1 MSLLRPIDQQTPAAK
16 HAMSPTLA
24 SADQSRAASHLP
36 ARVRLAVT
44 WLQRSPRLLWS
55 IVVAAVAI
63 PAIYIGSLVLE
74 FGVNV
79 PLWDDWDMVPM
90 IIDAHEGDLK
100 FGDLY
105 AQQLEA
111 RTLIPKLLFILFTFF
126 GRFDARDGMMFSV
139 LICALTA
146 GGIFMLL
153 RRSGLSLLGSTLCFV
168 LIVLSIF
175 SPAQEELWLLASGF
189 PSFMPVFFI
198 LAGLL
203 IVQSRASTLAKFLSC
218 AALSIASTFTLAHG
232 LLAFGL
238 TFPVLFAWEQPRR
251 WFGWLAAWSALGA
264 VFAVIYF
271 WGYTKPPEVP
281 QFAPPVPFTDYVRYA
296 LIFLGGGLVYGLRPT
311 PDRLPLTAAM
321 TFGIILLVLFVAA
334 ATYLFAR
341 RNDRDFLRRTVPWL
355 VLGLYS
361 IGCAI
366 PASLG
371 RVGIG
376 VQQAL
381 DSRYVT
387 FSMYLT
393 IALIGLGAIFVR
405 EAVRS
410 PRRWQ
415 VTHAFAGACAALAL
429 LYTGLYIAGFA
440 RSVSLLEHRSARYRL
455 GRAGVLFS
463 QVLDTSALVK
473 QYNSTRP
480 ADARQLADA
489 LDKLHLLDPPLI
501 RSRNLIALPHESAD
515 GDDATG
521 KPDRGAPIDGR
532 WYGVGGWAALLD
544 KDRPADCTVIAYE
557 TPRGEAMAIA
567 ISDKV
572 QQRPEVADLL
582 DDEDQLWSGWTAKFS
597 ARDIPPGAK
606 LSAWAF
612 DAEEPMFYRL
622 PDPVPFTPPAEPVK
636 AAWLHGVGR
645 GASSR

>member
-1 MSLLRPIDQQTPAAK
+1 MFPAPQEPPPSSGTSEA
-16 HAMSPTLA
+16 
-24 SADQSRAASHLP
+24 P
-36 ARVRLAVT
+36 ARTSFSERLRNA
-44 WLQRSPRLLWS
+44 RLLYG
-55 IVVAAVAI
+55 IAFAAVVV
-63 PAIYIGSLVLE
+63 PAIYIASLVRR

-90 IIDAHEGDLK
+90 IVDAHEGDLK
-100 FGDLY
+100 FADLF

-111 RTLIPKLLFILFTFF
+111 RTLIPKLLFILFTVF

-139 LICALTA
+139 VVCALTA
-146 GGIFMLL
+146 AGIFVLL
-153 RRSGLSLLGSTLCFV
+153 RRSGISLAVATVCFV

-189 PSFMPVFFI
+189 PSFMPVAFI

-203 IVQSRASTLAKFLSC
+203 IIQSRASMLAKFVSC

-238 TFPVLFAWEQPRR
+238 TFPMLFAWERPRR
-251 WFGWLAAWSALGA
+251 WVLWLAGWCALGA
-264 VFAVIYF
+264 AFAVIYF

-281 QFAPPVPFTDYVRYA
+281 QFAPPVPYLDYVRYA

-311 PDRLPLTAAM
+311 PDRLPLTAA
-321 TFGIILLVLFVAA
+321 TAFGVVLLVLFAA
-334 ATYLFAR
+334 AAIYVIAR
-341 RNDRDFLRRTVPWL
+341 RNDRDFLRRSVPWL

-393 IALIGLGAIFVR
+393 VALIGLGAMFTVEIARTASRVR
-405 EAVRS
+405 LAR
-410 PRRWQ
+410 
-415 VTHAFAGACAALAL
+415 TFGLTCAAVAL
-429 LYTGLYIAGFA
+429 VYVGLYAAGFT

-463 QVLDTSALVK
+463 QVLDTSAAVK
-473 QYNSTRP
+473 AYNSTRP
-480 ADARQLADA
+480 AAAKQLADA
-489 LDKLHLLDPPLI
+489 LDKLKLLDPPLI
-501 RSRNLIALPHESAD
+501 RSANLNSLPHEAAD

-521 KPDRGAPIDGR
+521 KSDRAAPIDGK

-544 KDRPADCTVIAYE
+544 KDRPADCAVIAYE
-557 TPRGEAMAIA
+557 TPQGESVAIA

-572 QQRPEVADLL
+572 QKRPEVADLL
-582 DDEDQLWSGWTAKFS
+582 DDEDQLWSGWTAKFAS
-597 ARDIPPGAK
+597 RDIPAGAK

-612 DAEEPMFYRL
+612 DAEEPMLYRL
-622 PDPVPFTPPAEPVK
+622 PDPVPFTPVADAGK
-636 AAWLHGVGR
+636 AADLREGSH
-645 GASSR
+645 GASLR

>member
-1 MSLLRPIDQQTPAAK
+1 M
-16 HAMSPTLA
+16 
-24 SADQSRAASHLP
+24 
-36 ARVRLAVT
+36 ARLE
-44 WLQRSPRLLWS
+44 QRRRLLFATAY
-55 IVVAAVAI
+55 AAVLI

-90 IIDAHEGDLK
+90 IVDAHEGDLK
-100 FGDLY
+100 FADLF

-139 LICALTA
+139 VVCALTA

-153 RRSGLSLLGSTLCFV
+153 RRSGLSLLATTACFV

-189 PSFMPVFFI
+189 PSFMPVAFI

-203 IVQSRASTLAKFLSC
+203 IIQSNASTLAKFVSC
-218 AALSIASTFTLAHG
+218 AALAIASTFTLAHG

-238 TFPVLFAWEQPRR
+238 TFPVLFAWERPRR
-251 WFGWLAAWSALGA
+251 WMLWLAGWCALGA
-264 VFAVIYF
+264 AFAVIYF
-271 WGYTKPPEVP
+271 WGYVKPPEVP
-281 QFAPPVPFTDYVRYA
+281 QFAPPVPYIDYVRYA

-311 PDRLPLTAAM
+311 PDRLPLTAAT
-321 TFGIILLVLFVAA
+321 TFGIILLM
-334 ATYLFAR
+334 LFAAVAVYIFVR
-341 RNDRDFLRRTVPWL
+341 RNDRDFLRRAVPWL

-361 IGCAI
+361 VGCAI

-393 IALIGLGAIFVR
+393 VALIGLGAILTL
-405 EAVRS
+405 ELVRS
-410 PRRWQ
+410 AKRVRFARAFG
-415 VTHAFAGACAALAL
+415 VTCAAFAL
-429 LYTGLYIAGFA
+429 LYVGLYTAGFT

-463 QVLDTSALVK
+463 QVLDTSAAVK
-473 QYNSTRP
+473 AYNSTRP
-480 ADARQLADA
+480 AAAKELADA
-489 LDKLHLLDPPLI
+489 LDDLKLLDPPLI
-501 RSRNLIALPHESAD
+501 RSANLNSLPHETAD

-521 KPDRGAPIDGR
+521 KSDRAAPIDGK

-544 KDRPADCTVIAYE
+544 KDRPADCAVIAYE
-557 TPRGEAMAIA
+557 TPQGEAVAVA

-572 QQRPEVADLL
+572 QKRPEVADLL
-582 DDEDQLWSGWTAKFS
+582 DDEDQLWSGWTAKFAS
-597 ARDIPPGAK
+597 REIPPGAK

-612 DAEEPMFYRL
+612 DAEEPMLYRL

-636 AAWLHGVGR
+636 TADLRERSH
-645 GASSR
+645 GASLR

>member
-1 MSLLRPIDQQTPAAK
+1 MPPTESSPA
-16 HAMSPTLA
+16 PN
-24 SADQSRAASHLP
+24 RGVAASLR
-36 ARVRLAVT
+36 AWVE
-44 WLQRSPRLLWS
+44 QSPQLLWA
-55 IVVAAVAI
+55 IAFAAVSI
-63 PAIYIGSLVLE
+63 PAVYISSLVLE

-90 IIDAHEGDLK
+90 IVDAHEGDLK
-100 FGDLY
+100 FADLF

-111 RTLIPKLLFILFTFF
+111 RTLVPKLLFILFTFL
-126 GRFDARDGMMFSV
+126 GRFDARDGMLFSV
-139 LICALTA
+139 VICALTA
-146 GGIFMLL
+146 AGIFVLL
-153 RRSGLSLLGSTLCFV
+153 RRSGLSLLVSTACFV

-203 IVQSRASTLAKFLSC
+203 ILQSQASTLTKFISC
-218 AALSIASTFTLAHG
+218 AVLAVASTFTLAHG

-238 TFPVLFAWEQPRR
+238 TFPMMLAWERPRR
-251 WFGWLAAWSALGA
+251 WFAWLAAWCAVGA
-264 VFAVIYF
+264 AFAVIYF

-281 QFAPPVPFTDYVRYA
+281 QFAPPVPFIDYVRYA
-296 LIFLGGGLVYGLRPT
+296 LIFLGGGLVYGLRPA
-311 PDRLPLTAAM
+311 PDKLPLTAA
-321 TFGIILLVLFVAA
+321 TSFGVLLLVLFAA
-334 ATYLFAR
+334 AAIYIFLR
-341 RNDRDFLRRTVPWL
+341 RRDLDFLRRSVPWL

-361 IGCAI
+361 VGCAI

-393 IALIGLGAIFVR
+393 VALIGLGAIFAM
-405 EAVRS
+405 ELACS
-410 PRRWQ
+410 RRRRQ
-415 VTHAFAGACAALAL
+415 IARVFGGACAAMAL
-429 LYTGLYIAGFA
+429 LYLGLYTAGFT

-463 QVLDTSALVK
+463 QVLDTTAAVK

-480 ADARQLADA
+480 ADAKLLADA

-501 RSRNLIALPHESAD
+501 RSRNLITLPHESAD

-557 TPRGEAMAIA
+557 TPQGEAVAIA

-572 QQRPEVADLL
+572 QKRPEVADLL

-597 ARDIPPGAK
+597 TRDIPAGAR

-622 PDPVPFTPPAEPVK
+622 PGTVPFTPAGEPIK
-636 AAWLHGVGR
+636 TADLRGASR

>member
-1 MSLLRPIDQQTPAAK
+1 MTPA
-16 HAMSPTLA
+16 PVP
-24 SADQSRAASHLP
+24 P
-36 ARVRLAVT
+36 AEPAPRTGRLRSFLVRLEE
-44 WLQRSPRLLWS
+44 RRRLLFG
-55 IVVAAVAI
+55 IAIAAVLI

-90 IIDAHEGDLK
+90 ILDAHEGDLK
-100 FGDLY
+100 FADLF

-111 RTLIPKLLFILFTFF
+111 RTLIPKLLFIAFTFL

-139 LICALTA
+139 VICALTA
-146 GGIFMLL
+146 GGLFMLL
-153 RRSGLSLLGSTLCFV
+153 RRSGLSLLATTACFL

-203 IVQSRASTLAKFLSC
+203 ILQTRASMLVKFVSC
-218 AALSIASTFTLAHG
+218 ALLAIASTFTLAHG

-238 TFPVLFAWEQPRR
+238 TFPMMLAWDRPPR
-251 WFGWLAAWSALGA
+251 WFAWLAAWGALGVA
-264 VFAVIYF
+264 FAVIYF

-281 QFAPPVPFTDYVRYA
+281 QFAPPVPFTEYLRYG
-296 LIFLGGGLVYGLRPT
+296 LIFLGGGLVYGLRPS
-311 PDRLPLTAAM
+311 PDKLPLTSAM
-321 TFGIILLVLFVAA
+321 TFGVILLVLLAAA
-334 ATYLFAR
+334 ATYVFMR
-341 RNDRDFLRRTVPWL
+341 RNDRDFLRRTVPWIAL
-355 VLGLYS
+355 ALYS
-361 IGCAI
+361 VGCAI

-393 IALIGLGAIFVR
+393 IALVALGAIFTT
-405 EAVRS
+405 ELARS
-410 PRRWQ
+410 PRRIAI
-415 VTHAFAGACAALAL
+415 TRAFGSACAALAL
-429 LYTGLYIAGFA
+429 LYVGLYTAGFT

-455 GRAGVLFS
+455 GRAGVLLS
-463 QVLDTSALVK
+463 QVLDTSAAVR

-480 ADARQLADA
+480 ADAKQLADA

-501 RSRNLIALPHESAD
+501 RSNNLNSLPHESAD
-515 GDDATG
+515 GDDAAGT
-521 KPDRGAPIDGR
+521 PDRGEPIDSR
-532 WYGVGGWAALLD
+532 WYCVGGWAALLD

-557 TPRGEAMAIA
+557 TPQGEAVAIA

-582 DDEDQLWSGWTAKFS
+582 DDDDQLWSGWTAKFA

-622 PDPVPFTPPAEPVK
+622 PGSVPFTPPAEPVK
-636 AAWLHGVGR
+636 TAAIDRAGVAHLLAQPHG
-645 GASSR
+645 SRR